1 MVNIFAFVHNIYIEE
16 RAGAG
21 GRVKTFSTSKSV
33 GVVTRLC
40 ASFLPSLLPS
50 KIHFAVNL
58 SFQEDKRQTAIST
71 A

>member
-1 MVNIFAFVHNIYIEE
+1 VLGGEGKYCGWGWGGGLIYLVLE
-16 RAGAG
+16 R
-21 GRVKTFSTSKSV
+21 VS
-33 GVVTRLC
+33 
-40 ASFLPSLLPS
+40 ASSQGCVFPS